1 MAAKSVDELHED
13 IDKFFLAIFEAIRG
27 HEVLSEPNADE
38 LKREKLKG
46 VTDNY
51 KKVMDAIDNLE
62 GIKMTK
68 DEQVKRLQEQSEQ
81 MGELRDRISQKEQN
95 LKVKLKQVD
104 EQLAKEL
111 TDEIL
116 ALPGAGGK

>member
-1 MAAKSVDELHED
+1 MRTNVNNLPSLFSLE
-13 IDKFFLAIFEAIRG
+13 IQTFFA
-27 HEVLSEPNADE
+27 EPSADE

-81 MGELRDRISQKEQN
+81 MGQLRDRISQKEQN